1 MKQSPEIAKSLL
13 SLYSEGK
20 LEKSNKER
28 VEKTVSN
35 IIENWKKS
43 FQNSLTNDGSYS
55 LPKVVNL
62 SIHENF
68 EIFEKA
74 LKDMQYDVVHFNNDI
89 INESLDFENSHEHS
103 WLMGMYII
111 SIVNVDK
118 NENILN
124 DVLK

>member
-1 MKQSPEIAKSLL
+1 
-13 SLYSEGK
+13 
-20 LEKSNKER
+20 
-28 VEKTVSN
+28 
-35 IIENWKKS
+35 
-43 FQNSLTNDGSYS
+43 
-55 LPKVVNL
+55 
-62 SIHENF
+62 
-68 EIFEKA
+68 
-74 LKDMQYDVVHFNNDI
+74 MQYDVVHFNNDI